1 MTAGVPGAGIGGLFY
16 LLAAV
21 ALPIRTGW
29 RWCLGRRDGLRWRD
43 VLGQLGIAAGILL
56 GIAMTGW
63 LLGAVLGPELLP
75 HRSLGKSTAGPFG
88 PDNAV
93 RIGALVVGFGT
104 LFAVLLLVQVARKL
118 LRPGRS
124 GEAVTARPTDG
135 SAP

>member
-56 GIAMTGW
+56 GIALTGW
-63 LLGAVLGPELLP
+63 LLGAVLGPQLLP
-75 HRSLGKSTAGPFG
+75 QSSLGKSITGPFG

-93 RIGALVVGFGT
+93 RITAFVFGFGT
-104 LFAVLLLVQVARKL
+104 LFAVLLLVQVARVL
-118 LRPGRS
+118 LPPGRS
-124 GEAVTARPTDG
+124 DEAVTALPSDG